1 MARSYPWSL
10 GTREQGSVISN
21 QWPVIGRRKAES
33 RNWRVEGSDRLVA
46 IGGSWGVVGLEL
58 GGFALEGGVEGRELR
73 NEGETEKLKR

>member
-1 MARSYPWSL
+1 M
-10 GTREQGSVISN
+10 ISN

-73 NEGETEKLKR
+73 DEGETEKLKR